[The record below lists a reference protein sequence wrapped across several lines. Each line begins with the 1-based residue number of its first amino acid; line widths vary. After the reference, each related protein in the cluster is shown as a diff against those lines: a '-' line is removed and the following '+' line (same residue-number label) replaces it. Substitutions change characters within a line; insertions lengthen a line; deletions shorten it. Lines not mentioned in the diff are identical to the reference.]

1 MPQQQAVAVRYDPQK
16 EQSPRVI
23 AKGKGLI
30 AEKILELAKQ
40 NNIPIYQDKDLIELL
55 ARVEVFDEIPA
66 ELYTAVAEVLVWV
79 YRVNKGM
86 GLNAGAHGA

>member
-1 MPQQQAVAVRYDPQK
+1 MARQPTAVAVRYDAQK

-30 AEKILELAKQ
+30 AEKILELARQ
-40 NNIPIYQDKDLIELL
+40 HDIPVYQDADLVELL
-55 ARVEVFDEIPA
+55 AQVELFDEVPP

-79 YRVNKGM
+79 YKVNSSLK
-86 GLNAGAHGA
+86 NP